1 MVNLL
6 NVLNIEPM
14 RKVLYLILAGLLTFA
29 ACKDDSSSPEPLND
43 PLVVGEVSEDNTMM
57 YNVFGATYCWNCYEP
72 TGSTMQR
79 VMDEGGDEM
88 IGFKMAPATSLSS
101 LGVTD
106 EATDIWNN
114 SRAVHG
120 GLSGLAAHSLNN
132 RDWKYLANADGAIA
146 YADIKNAA
154 TEFGTSSDVKANV
167 ASKFSLDG
175 KNLRLKYKF
184 KAFQDLTSTHS
195 VAFYVIAN
203 DMDAWYWPGSSGD
216 PLEMGKWKPF
226 LLGSLNGSFGDQ
238 EISGL
243 KVGETFEGEIEFD
256 ANNLKF
262 NESIVRS
269 GESNI
274 EITEELLSRADVIAV
289 IWNNQNTNYS
299 FVNCSKSEKVQ

>member
-1 MVNLL
+1 MKR
-6 NVLNIEPM
+6 I
-14 RKVLYLILAGLLTFA
+14 LYLTLAGFLTFT
-29 ACKDDSSSPEPLND
+29 ACKDDETPSPEPTD
-43 PLVVGEVSEDNTMM
+43 PLAVGEVSEDNTTL

-72 TGSTMQR
+72 TGSNMQR
-79 VMDEGGDEM
+79 VMDDAGDEM

-106 EATDIWNN
+106 EATEIWSN
-114 SRAVHG
+114 SRAEHG
-120 GLSGLAAHSLNN
+120 GLSGLAAHALNN
-132 RDWKYLANADGAIA
+132 RDWGYLRNAEGQVL

-154 TEFGTSSDVKANV
+154 IEFGTSSDVHANV

-175 KNLRLKYKF
+175 KNFKLKYKF

-203 DMDAWYWPGSSGD
+203 DMDAWYWPGQSGA

-226 LLGSLNGSFGDQ
+226 LLGSMNGAFGGQ
-238 EISGL
+238 EISDL
-243 KVGETFEGEIEFD
+243 KGGETFEGEIEFN

-262 NESIVRS
+262 NEAIVRS

-274 EITEELLSRADVIAV
+274 EITEDLLSRADVIAV
-289 IWNNQNTNYS
+289 IWNNQNTTSYS